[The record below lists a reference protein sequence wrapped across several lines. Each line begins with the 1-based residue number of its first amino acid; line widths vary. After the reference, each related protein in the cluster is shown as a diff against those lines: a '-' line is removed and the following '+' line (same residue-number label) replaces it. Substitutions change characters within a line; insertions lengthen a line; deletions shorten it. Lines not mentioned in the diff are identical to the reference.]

1 MCPCVFSDL
10 NVSVVVLDVGARSLV
25 LLDVVVLDVV
35 VLSLVL
41 RSVGAGPPPHLR
53 NVVSPAP
60 TARTTSIHTFRI
72 VVSSELSFM
81 THGGQPLRQ

>member
-1 MCPCVFSDL
+1 M
-10 NVSVVVLDVGARSLV
+10 SVVVLSLV
-25 LLDVVVLDVV
+25 LLDMVVLDVVVLDVV

-60 TARTTSIHTFRI
+60 TARTDAHHLAQHTARTFSIHTVRNI
-72 VVSSELSFM
+72 VSPAPTFPH
-81 THGGQPLRQ
+81 TQ